1 MLLERG
7 VSMIYTLTL
16 APALDYVQHVKS
28 FSKGIFNRGYKD
40 SMQPGGKGINV
51 SIVLKRLGVESI
63 ALGFIGGF
71 VGDYLLECLHAEGIE
86 NNFVKITGT
95 SRINFKILADDD
107 HSETQI
113 NGVGPLIPF
122 DKMDELMNILQ
133 EIKDGDTLVM
143 DGQVPPGF
151 GENTYQMIFEALK
164 GKNISFV
171 LDTTGKFLTDCLKY
185 HPFLIK
191 PNFLEMQDIFKR
203 PMKTE
208 KEIYDGIKELQKMGA
223 TNVIV
228 SRGKD
233 GALMIDDQGKKYKR
247 GSFSGKPISTF
258 GAGDAMI
265 GGFLCGWQLFR
276 DYDKALD
283 VALACG
289 TARAMTGHH
298 PTKEEVLKYYDLLQ
312 GKKK

>member
-1 MLLERG
+1 
-7 VSMIYTLTL
+7 MIYTLTL

-28 FSKGIFNRGYKD
+28 FSKGKFNRGYKD

-51 SIVLKRLGVESI
+51 SIVLKRLGVDSI

-71 VGDYLLECLHAEGIE
+71 IGDYLLECLHDEGIE
-86 NNFVKITGT
+86 NNFVKITGN
-95 SRINFKILADDD
+95 SRVNFKILADED

-113 NGVGPLIPF
+113 NGVGPLISF
-122 DKMDELMNILQ
+122 DKMDELKDTLQ
-133 EIKDGDTLVM
+133 DIQDGDTLVI

-151 GENTYQMIFEALK
+151 GENTYESVFETLQ
-164 GKNISFV
+164 GRNVSFI
-171 LDTTGKFLTDCLKY
+171 LDTSGEFLLDCLKY

-191 PNFLEMQDIFKR
+191 PNYLEMEDIFKR
-203 PMKTE
+203 PMRTE
-208 KEIYDGIKELQKMGA
+208 TQIYEGIKELQKMGA

-233 GALMIDDQGKKYKR
+233 GALMIDEKGRKYKR
-247 GSFSGKPISTF
+247 FSVSGKPISTF
-258 GAGDAMI
+258 GAGDAMV
-265 GGFLCGWQLFR
+265 GGFLCGWKLYS

-283 VALACG
+283 LALACG

-298 PTKEEVLKYYDLLQ
+298 PTKEEVLTYYDLL
-312 GKKK
+312 KKKT